1 MHDFQRTYMDLNQEE
16 SMNSNDSIK
25 GLVAAVVL
33 FAMYVAVSTMDYQ
46 DCIRGAVSC

>member
-1 MHDFQRTYMDLNQEE
+1 MDLNQEE